1 MSIKRGLPTTL
12 KMRHDR
18 HYVEELSALRGAPIG
33 KMIAVEKLQPN
44 PQQPRVDMGDLE
56 DLIASIKE
64 KGILEPLLVRPSDV
78 GGRYM
83 IISGERRYRAA
94 LEAELREVPC
104 IEMDVDERNVAE
116 IALIENLQRKD
127 LTAYEEAEGFLAL
140 IERFGYTH
148 EEVAKKIGK
157 SRSSITEALS
167 IAAIPA
173 DVRDKCRAES
183 INSKSLLL
191 QVARQSDHD
200 SMINF
205 VQRIASQGMNR
216 DEARQARKN
225 KQVRAQPFVYRF
237 QSPGKDFSI
246 EVKFRRS
253 SVEHDE
259 LVRAVRTALEELGK
273 IEQSPAKNNS

>member
-1 MSIKRGLPTTL
+1 MPAKRGLPSTL

-18 HYVEELSALRGAPIG
+18 HYVEELASLRGAPIG
-33 KMIAVEKLQPN
+33 KMIATEKLEPN
-44 PQQPRVDMGDLE
+44 PQQPRMDMGDLA

-64 KGILEPLLVRPSDV
+64 KGILEPLLVRPSEV

-94 LEAELREVPC
+94 IEVELREVPC
-104 IEMDVDERNVAE
+104 IEMDVDDREVAE

-127 LTAYEEAEGFLAL
+127 LTPYEESEGFLAL

-148 EEVAKKIGK
+148 EEVAQKVGK

-167 IAAIPA
+167 IASMPA
-173 DVRDKCRAES
+173 DVREQCQAAN

-191 QVARQSDHD
+191 QVARQNDQQVMLD
-200 SMINF
+200 F
-205 VQRIASQGMNR
+205 VRRIATQGLNR
-216 DEARQARKN
+216 DEARQARKQ
-225 KQVRAQPFVYRF
+225 KQTRAQPFVYRY
-237 QSPGKDFSI
+237 QAPTKDFTI

-253 SVEHDE
+253 SVEHEE
-259 LVRAVRTALEELGK
+259 LMQAVRTALEELGK
-273 IEQSPAKNNS
+273 IG

>member
-1 MSIKRGLPTTL
+1 MPAKRGLPSTL

-33 KMIAVEKLQPN
+33 KMISVEKLQPN
-44 PQQPRVDMGDLE
+44 PQQPRVDMGDLQE
-56 DLIASIKE
+56 LIASIKE

-127 LTAYEEAEGFLAL
+127 LTAYEEAEGYLML
-140 IERFGYTH
+140 IERFDYTH

-157 SRSSITEALS
+157 SRSSVTEALS
-167 IAAIPA
+167 IAGIPA
-173 DVRDKCRAES
+173 AIRDKCRAES

-191 QVARQSDHD
+191 QVARQSDQD
-200 SMINF
+200 SMLSF
-205 VQRIASQGMNR
+205 VQRIASQGLNR

-225 KQVRAQPFVYRF
+225 KQGRAQPFVYRF
-237 QSPGKDFSI
+237 QAPSKDFTI

-259 LVRAVRTALEELGK
+259 LLQAVKTALEELSKVG
-273 IEQSPAKNNS
+273 E